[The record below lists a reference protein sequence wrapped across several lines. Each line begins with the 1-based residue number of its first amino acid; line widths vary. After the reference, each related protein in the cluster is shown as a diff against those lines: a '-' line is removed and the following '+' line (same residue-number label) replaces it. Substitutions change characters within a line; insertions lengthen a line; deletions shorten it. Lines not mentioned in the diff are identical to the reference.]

1 MADEDAS
8 RSALDKRSRKVKKA
22 LLEDLGEVS
31 AHVEQQI
38 DRLQQQAN
46 AKIMAIMADESLT
59 DAEKRK
65 KIEELDASTRL
76 ALSDLI
82 EEQVLAERRVT
93 DWAEENSAV
102 SLEAGEKLAGLEKL
116 LKADQFRW
124 LKTTV
129 QQKIDLRHQAD
140 GLVSTLDG
148 LLKMIEEES
157 KANGGKMT
165 KRRAMQLQIFRA
177 LREDLEPLVRDRA
190 AAAEEAKK
198 IAWLAA
204 ARASGDVTESICA
217 RCGFSVN

>member
-1 MADEDAS
+1 M
-8 RSALDKRSRKVKKA
+8 
-22 LLEDLGEVS
+22 
-31 AHVEQQI
+31 
-38 DRLQQQAN
+38 
-46 AKIMAIMADESLT
+46 
-59 DAEKRK
+59 
-65 KIEELDASTRL
+65 
-76 ALSDLI
+76 
-82 EEQVLAERRVT
+82 
-93 DWAEENSAV
+93 
-102 SLEAGEKLAGLEKL
+102 EKL

-124 LKTTV
+124 LKSTV
-129 QQKIDLRHQAD
+129 QQKIDLRRQAD

-204 ARASGDVTESICA
+204 ARANGDVSEQEMRAVEEELDAIGEAWRAKSGSLKERMRGASSA
-217 RCGFSVN
+217 RQKALSQQMAYLGTSLFSVFGKVGDLISVPPCAS